1 VTGPAIDRLV
11 AENSYYRTAV
21 VPGGMYEG
29 TDADTETFGVGATFV
44 ASADVPEDVV
54 YEVVRAVFENFDQ
67 FRRLHP
73 AFAHLKKE
81 EMARDGL
88 SAPLH
93 PGAERYFREAG
104 LL

>member
-1 VTGPAIDRLV
+1 VIDKLV
-11 AENSYYRTAV
+11 ADNSYYRKAV
-21 VPGGMYEG
+21 IPGGMYQG
-29 TDADTETFGVGATFV
+29 NDQDVQTFGVGATFV
-44 ASADVPEDVV
+44 TSSAVPEDLV
-54 YEVVRAVFENFDQ
+54 YEVVKAVFDHLDQ

-73 AFAHLKKE
+73 AFANLKPE
-81 EMARDGL
+81 EMVRDGL